1 MEFNN
6 VGWIIRW
13 SVTEYDS
20 ELLSGKSRYHM
31 WKRSPPLPLFF
42 YLFTWLLKYKDTLG
56 WGSMSHQTAL
66 SPFLTPPLINHL
78 LLSSFSLLSRSFLF
92 TFKFTFFLFFLL
104 FFYFFLPFSFFSS
117 PNSYPCSPPLPVTAS
132 SLGEQ
137 KVYGQWWSLSYCLAF
152 SMIRLSLKSA
162 EWD

>member
-1 MEFNN
+1 MWNSITLVESSSG
-6 VGWIIRW
+6 VLL
-13 SVTEYDS
+13 TEYDS
-20 ELLSGKSRYHM
+20 ELLSGGNLDITCGNFPRHCH
-31 WKRSPPLPLFF
+31 WFFFLFI
-42 YLFTWLLKYKDTLG
+42 WLLKYKETLG
-56 WGSMSHQTAL
+56 WGSMSHQTAT

-78 LLSSFSLLSRSFLF
+78 LFSSFSLSLISLFSLSSLLS
-92 TFKFTFFLFFLL
+92 FFLKT
-104 FFYFFLPFSFFSS
+104 FFLPFSFSSS

-152 SMIRLSLKSA
+152 SMIRLSLKTA